1 MYIIVSLLMAL
12 GLAGAIVQIWP
23 STPLVLLGLIIW
35 AIYLGGP
42 TPWVTTAVC
51 TLLLILA
58 MVLKI
63 LIPGK
68 QLKQAGIPNSTMLWG
83 GLGAVAG
90 FFLIPVVGIFV
101 GFIGGVAGA
110 EYQRLQNTEA
120 TKAAVIK
127 TMKTIG
133 ISALIEFSLSL
144 LAVLI
149 WVAASLYLAFG

>member
-1 MYIIVSLLMAL
+1 MYLIVSLLMAL

-35 AIYLGGP
+35 AIYLGGS